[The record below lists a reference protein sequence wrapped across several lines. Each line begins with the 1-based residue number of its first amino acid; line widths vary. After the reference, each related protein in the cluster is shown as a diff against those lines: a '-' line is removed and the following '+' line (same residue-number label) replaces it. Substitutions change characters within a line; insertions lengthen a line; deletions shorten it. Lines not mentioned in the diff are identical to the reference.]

1 VPAPEN
7 AIVACPSP
15 IVADNEVGGVGNPA
29 GTDAGEVADAT
40 PVPML
45 FIACTVNVY
54 EVPLVSPVILQ
65 FVAGAI
71 AVQVAPLLAVTRYEV
86 IGFPPSSEGGDQE
99 TTVDVSPERTASD
112 VGAAGA
118 DAGTALAEV
127 VENAD
132 SPIAFAAATVNVYE
146 PPFVSPLITTGDEE
160 TVKVS
165 PVGETFMM

>member
-1 VPAPEN
+1 
-7 AIVACPSP
+7 
-15 IVADNEVGGVGNPA
+15 
-29 GTDAGEVADAT
+29 
-40 PVPML
+40 
-45 FIACTVNVY
+45 
-54 EVPLVSPVILQ
+54 VSPVILQ
-65 FVAGAI
+65 LVAGAI

-132 SPIAFAAATVNVYE
+132 SPIAFTAATVNV
-146 PPFVSPLITTGDEE
+146 
-160 TVKVS
+160 
-165 PVGETFMM
+165 